1 MSDIN
6 YWYFVAPVAS
16 VAFIYLVR
24 RIRVWQWGSI
34 RNKYSLA
41 GKTYIVTGVEK
52 INLKT
57 LLFEE

>member
-1 MSDIN
+1 MSNIN

-34 RNKYSLA
+34 RDKYSLA
-41 GKTYIVTGVEK
+41 GKTFIVTGEQK
-52 INLKT
+52 KK
-57 LLFEE
+57 